1 MEKRISFV
9 NSKLETRSL
18 EDGQKVLEGYFIVFN
33 QETQLYPGVLE
44 EIMPSA
50 VTNSLKKNDIR
61 ALFNHDS
68 GIVLARVGNQ
78 TLTLTPDEYGLKGSL
93 IINEDDREAMDIYAR
108 VKRGDI
114 NQCSFGFYPID
125 EEVVQRGDDI
135 KFIVKDADI
144 LEVSIVTW
152 GAYPTT
158 EIMAR
163 GRQEKVDDLK
173 AREKRARYKALISK
187 HRKESQD
194 D

>member
-44 EIMPSA
+44 EIMPSS

-61 ALFNHDS
+61 ALFNHDA